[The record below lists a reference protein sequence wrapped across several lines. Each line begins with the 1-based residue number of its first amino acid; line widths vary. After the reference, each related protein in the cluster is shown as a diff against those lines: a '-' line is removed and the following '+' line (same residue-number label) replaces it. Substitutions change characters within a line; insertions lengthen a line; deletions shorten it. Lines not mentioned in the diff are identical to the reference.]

1 MVSEFITGTLV
12 LGLSIFII
20 CLGNCCL
27 TSTGFSIGVGIFGV
41 ISIFAGIT
49 VALFSIA
56 SCFIGMVD
64 SFLFSEIA
72 ISLAMSVGLIT
83 LILLFGSTLS
93 SGFFSDSAFTSF
105 SSTLFSDFFGTSIF
119 SSTLVDDSTFA
130 SVVGSFVTFS
140 SILASSSV
148 FTSGTFSSVGLSLG
162 FSSAFSVISEVLT
175 SCFVSPLVSLGIF
188 SFGSSSFLS
197 VVVSFSASTTSP
209 IDFVSDSFSLPSSGS
224 VSISITRYTSSKL
237 VRPAIHLPRASW
249 SIVIVLLVYTM
260 SLNSSLESL
269 VLFKA
274 FLISSSNSSTS
285 CIAIRPL
292 YPLRQAL
299 QPVGLASYIFS
310 MSLFMNFLKT
320 FFSYLVVSRS
330 KRHFTHN
337 CFASLCEMIPVR
349 AVDSK

>member
-27 TSTGFSIGVGIFGV
+27 TSTVFSIGVGIFGV

-105 SSTLFSDFFGTSIF
+105 SSTLFSEFFGTSIF
-119 SSTLVDDSTFA
+119 SST
-130 SVVGSFVTFS
+130 
-140 SILASSSV
+140 
-148 FTSGTFSSVGLSLG
+148 
-162 FSSAFSVISEVLT
+162 FSVISEVLL
-175 SCFVSPLVSLGIF
+175 SCFVSSLVSLGIF
-188 SFGSSSFLS
+188 SFDSSSFLS
-197 VVVSFSASTTSP
+197 VVVLFSTSTSSP

-237 VRPAIHLPRASW
+237 VRPAIHLPRASC

-299 QPVGLASYIFS
+299 QPFGLASYIFS

-330 KRHFTHN
+330 KRHFIHN

>member
-20 CLGNCCL
+20 CLGNCSL

-105 SSTLFSDFFGTSIF
+105 SSTLFSEFFGTSIF
-119 SSTLVDDSTFA
+119 SST
-130 SVVGSFVTFS
+130 
-140 SILASSSV
+140 
-148 FTSGTFSSVGLSLG
+148 
-162 FSSAFSVISEVLT
+162 FSVISEVLL
-175 SCFVSPLVSLGIF
+175 SCFVSSLVSLGIF
-188 SFGSSSFLS
+188 SFDSSSFLS
-197 VVVSFSASTTSP
+197 VVVLFSTSTSSP

-237 VRPAIHLPRASW
+237 VRPAIHLPRASC

-299 QPVGLASYIFS
+299 QPFGLASYIFS

-330 KRHFTHN
+330 KRHFIHN

>member
-105 SSTLFSDFFGTSIF
+105 SSTLFSEFFGTSIF
-119 SSTLVDDSTFA
+119 SST
-130 SVVGSFVTFS
+130 
-140 SILASSSV
+140 
-148 FTSGTFSSVGLSLG
+148 
-162 FSSAFSVISEVLT
+162 FSVISEVLL
-175 SCFVSPLVSLGIF
+175 SCFVSSLVSLGIF
-188 SFGSSSFLS
+188 SFDSSSFLS
-197 VVVSFSASTTSP
+197 VVVLFSTSTSSP

-237 VRPAIHLPRASW
+237 VRPAIHLPRASC

-299 QPVGLASYIFS
+299 QPFGLASYIFS

-330 KRHFTHN
+330 KRHFIHN